1 MDGGLFCSDFQSGSG
16 LSVSL
21 FHRCATAELDAAAIV
36 DTKAL
41 DLHLVADLADI
52 LDRAHAL
59 VGELGDVA
67 EAILAGKDL
76 DERAEF
82 LDAGDGA
89 LIDLAGLGF
98 RRDGVHLGL
107 GHCHHVAGGGED
119 GHNAEIALFLD
130 VDLGARLLADA
141 ADRLAALTDERQ
153 RMRF

>member
-1 MDGGLFCSDFQSGSG
+1 MDGGLFCSYFQSGSG

-21 FHRCATAELDAAAIV
+21 FHRCATAELDAATVI
-36 DTKAL
+36 DSKAL

-52 LDRAHAL
+52 LDCANAL
-59 VGELGDVA
+59 VGEFRDMA
-67 EAILAGKDL
+67 ETILAGKDL

-82 LDAGDGA
+82 LDTGDGA
-89 LIDLAGLGF
+89 LVYLARLGF

-119 GHNAEIALFLD
+119 GHDAKVALFLD

-141 ADRLAALTDERQ
+141 ANRLAALTDERQ